1 MLLVRVFVDAGLVPT
16 FDPRPYPQDWHLHRD
31 DERYLGFVFE
41 RATEV
46 EHPQPG
52 DVVVFRYGRAYAHRG
67 IVTATEPLTL
77 VHAFSPAQAVIE
89 EPIMR
94 NPVLAEPGRPPPA
107 SSASGPPARPPR
119 PTRSEAAMSLF
130 GGKQRTVRPDYT
142 GLQVQTA
149 SSALPI
155 PVVYGTNRI
164 APNVIWSDG
173 FQTHAQR
180 GKKAGGKGGGRH
192 GGTGYTYSTWIMF
205 GLAEGPVQGIGE
217 VLSGQ
222 SVTPFPTN
230 FLSLIPGDTPQRP
243 WGPALARYPAAAPPY
258 NGTAYLASPDFDLG
272 SSATISSIAF
282 EVVGRLAG
290 TAGPLG
296 QDDSAWRGDRHP
308 KIDYAAQSRPGSSA
322 RSAIVVV
329 VEARSAAR

>member
-1 MLLVRVFVDAGLVPT
+1 
-16 FDPRPYPQDWHLHRD
+16 
-31 DERYLGFVFE
+31 
-41 RATEV
+41 
-46 EHPQPG
+46 
-52 DVVVFRYGRAYAHRG
+52 
-67 IVTATEPLTL
+67 
-77 VHAFSPAQAVIE
+77 
-89 EPIMR
+89 
-94 NPVLAEPGRPPPA
+94 
-107 SSASGPPARPPR
+107 
-119 PTRSEAAMSLF
+119 MSLF

-217 VLSGQ
+217 VFSGQ

-230 FLSLIPGDTPQRP
+230 FLSLIPFF
-243 WGPALARYPAAAPPY
+243 
-258 NGTAYLASPDFDLG
+258 FD
-272 SSATISSIAF
+272 
-282 EVVGRLAG
+282 
-290 TAGPLG
+290 
-296 QDDSAWRGDRHP
+296 D
-308 KIDYAAQSRPGSSA
+308 
-322 RSAIVVV
+322 
-329 VEARSAAR
+329 